1 MLSKIDVLS
10 ISKMSCTADIRKVV
24 EYYMSY
30 HRRYV
35 IDI

>member
-10 ISKMSCTADIRKVV
+10 ISMLCVADMRKVV